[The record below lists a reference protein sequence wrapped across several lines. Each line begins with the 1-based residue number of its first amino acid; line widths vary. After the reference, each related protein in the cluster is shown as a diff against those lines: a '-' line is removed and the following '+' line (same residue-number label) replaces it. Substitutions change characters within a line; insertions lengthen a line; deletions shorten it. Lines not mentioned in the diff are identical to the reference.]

1 MKLGVIADDF
11 TGAVDIAG
19 FLDLNGLST
28 LLCNGV
34 PTELPPTET
43 GALVVSLKIRSCPP
57 RQAVLEALEALAF
70 LQRCGCTHF
79 YYKYCST
86 FDSTR
91 EGNIGPV
98 VDALMEALE
107 VRTTII
113 CPALPV
119 NKRTVYQ
126 GYLFVGE
133 NLLQDSSMKDHPIT
147 PMRDS
152 KLARL
157 MQGQCSGTTTHIY
170 HQDILLGASHIQS
183 LIAHAEGA
191 GYSYVVTD
199 ILTDTDLQQLASAV
213 LPMRLVTG
221 GSGLAPALAQAYNA
235 GGYGRPLAAGLATP
249 IRYKGVVIAGSCS
262 QMTNQ
267 QVARY
272 LENAAGLS
280 VDIER
285 CLYDQTYVQETAG
298 WALDHMQ
305 DTYAPLVYSTR
316 TPAGLAEI
324 KARYPAMDVA
334 QRIEGFFA
342 DIAVRLAHNGVRNF
356 IIAGGETS
364 GVVVQALQVSAFY
377 IGNQIDPGVSW
388 VISVGGEF
396 NLALKSGNFG
406 SVDFFCHAQDM
417 LRT

>member
-28 LLCNGV
+28 ILCNGV
-34 PTELPPTET
+34 PVDPLPTQT

-57 RQAVLEALEALAF
+57 KQAVAQALDALAF
-70 LQRCGCTHF
+70 LLQCGCTHF

-86 FDSTR
+86 FDSTH

-98 VDALMEALE
+98 VDALMSALQ
-107 VRTTII
+107 VKTTII

-147 PMRDS
+147 PMHDS

-157 MQGQCSGTTTHIY
+157 MQGQCSGTTTHIF
-170 HQDILLGASHIQS
+170 HQDVVQGAKHIAG
-183 LIAHAEGA
+183 LIAEAEAAGA
-191 GYSYVVTD
+191 SYVVTD
-199 ILTDTDLQQLASAV
+199 ILTDVDLRQLAFAV

-221 GSGLAPALAQAYNA
+221 GSGLAPALAQEYNA
-235 GGYGRPLAAGLATP
+235 RGFGRPIAASLATP
-249 IRYKGVVIAGSCS
+249 TRNKGVVLAGSCS

-267 QVARY
+267 QVSRY
-272 LENAAGLS
+272 LEKAAGLS
-280 VDIER
+280 LDIAR
-285 CLYDQTYVQETAG
+285 CLYNPAYVDETVR
-298 WALDHMQ
+298 WVLDHLQ

-324 KARYPAMDVA
+324 KARYPDMDVA

-342 DIAVRLAHNGVRNF
+342 DIAMRLAQNEVRNF

-364 GVVVQALQVSAFY
+364 GVVVQALRVSAFY
-377 IGNQIDPGVSW
+377 IGPQIDPGVSW
-388 VISVGGEF
+388 VRSVGGDF

-406 SVDFFCHAQDM
+406 LVDFFCHAQDM
-417 LRT
+417 L

>member
-19 FLDLNGLST
+19 FLDMNGLST
-28 LLCNGV
+28 ILCNGV
-34 PTELPPTET
+34 PAELPPTET

-57 RQAVLEALEALAF
+57 GQAVMEALDALAF

-86 FDSTR
+86 FDSTH

-98 VDALMEALE
+98 VDALMQALQ
-107 VRTTII
+107 VKTTII

-157 MQGQCSGTTTHIY
+157 MEGQCSGTTTHIY
-170 HQDILLGASHIQS
+170 HQDILMGSSHIANLLAQ
-183 LIAHAEGA
+183 AQAVGA
-191 GYSYVVTD
+191 SYVVID
-199 ILTDTDLQQLASAV
+199 ILTDSDLQQLATAV

-221 GSGLAPALAQAYNA
+221 GSGLAPALAQHYSAQ
-235 GGYGRPLAAGLATP
+235 GYGRPLAAGLATP
-249 IRYKGVVIAGSCS
+249 TRNKGVVIAGSCS

-272 LENAAGLS
+272 LEKAAGLS
-280 VDIER
+280 LDIAR
-285 CLYDQTYVQETAG
+285 CLYEPTYVDETVG
-298 WALDHMQ
+298 WVLDHLQ
-305 DTYAPLVYSTR
+305 DAYAPLVYSTR
-316 TPAGLAEI
+316 TPVGLAEV
-324 KARYPAMDVA
+324 KAQYPEVDVA

-342 DIAVRLAHNGVRNF
+342 VLAVRLAHNGVRNF

-364 GVVVQALQVSAFY
+364 GVVVQALEVSAFY
-377 IGNQIDPGVSW
+377 IGPQIDPGVSW
-388 VISVGGEF
+388 VKSVGGDF

-406 SVDFFCHAQDM
+406 SVDFFRHAQEM
-417 LRT
+417 L

>member
-19 FLDLNGLST
+19 FLDVNGLST
-28 LLCNGV
+28 ILCNGV
-34 PTELPPTET
+34 PPDVLPTQT

-57 RQAVLEALEALAF
+57 KQAVAQALEALAF

-86 FDSTR
+86 FDSTH

-98 VDALMEALE
+98 VDALMNALQ
-107 VRTTII
+107 VQTTII

-157 MQGQCSGTTTHIY
+157 MQGQCSGKTTHIY
-170 HQDILLGASHIQS
+170 HQAILMGAQHIES
-183 LIAHAEGA
+183 LLTQAEVAGA
-191 GYSYVVTD
+191 SYVVTD
-199 ILTDTDLQQLASAV
+199 ILTDTDLQELAIAV

-221 GSGLAPALAQAYNA
+221 GSGLAPALAQAYTA
-235 GGYGRPLAAGLATP
+235 RGFGRPHAAGLATP
-249 IRYKGVVIAGSCS
+249 TRNKGVVLAGSCS

-267 QVARY
+267 QVSRY
-272 LENAAGLS
+272 LENAAGWSL
-280 VDIER
+280 DIAR
-285 CLYDQTYVQETAG
+285 CLYDPAYVDETVG
-298 WALDHMQ
+298 WVLNHIQ

-316 TPAGLAEI
+316 TPVGLAEI
-324 KARYPAMDVA
+324 KARYPDLDVA
-334 QRIEGFFA
+334 ERIEGFFA
-342 DIAVRLAHNGVRNF
+342 DIAVRLAQNEVRNF

-377 IGNQIDPGVSW
+377 IGPQIDPGVSW
-388 VISVGGEF
+388 VRSVGGDF

-417 LRT
+417 L